1 MANRL
6 STIEVVAIAIIIL
19 SVAVLAF
26 VGFAIWTDPPGPWGR
41 AALAPFFFLPAH
53 RRAGWV
59 LRLQPR
65 RRRSA
70 AV

>member
-26 VGFAIWTDPPGPWGR
+26 VGLLFGPT
-41 AALAPFFFLPAH
+41 
-53 RRAGWV
+53 RRGHEAG
-59 LRLQPR
+59 LL
-65 RRRSA
+65 
-70 AV
+70 